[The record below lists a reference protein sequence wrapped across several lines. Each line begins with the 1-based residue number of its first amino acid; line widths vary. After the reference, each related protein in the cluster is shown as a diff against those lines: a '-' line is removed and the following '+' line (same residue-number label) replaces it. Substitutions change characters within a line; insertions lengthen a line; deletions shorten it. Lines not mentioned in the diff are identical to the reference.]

1 MIYHQLLIGLQ
12 LVNTSHINME
22 EQTEE
27 CKKFF
32 TQFEQKLAVSK
43 EKEKQMLSFVE
54 NLMWNLNYVQYKTLE
69 IYAKLNE

>member
-1 MIYHQLLIGLQ
+1 
-12 LVNTSHINME
+12 ME